1 MIGQRF
7 AGANGIENDLAA
19 MFEHLHRGADADR
32 QHEGDDENRNGA
44 AEHRLGGEQAPI
56 RGVGD
61 RLRQPLDRI
70 RS

>member
-1 MIGQRF
+1 MIGQRL
-7 AGANGIENDLAA
+7 AGANGIDNDLAA

-44 AEHRLGGEQAPI
+44 AEHRLGGEKAPI
-56 RGVGD
+56 RGVGN
-61 RLRQPLDRI
+61 RLRQPFDRI